1 MPSDRVT
8 ETIRVYRGD
17 KAAIERMARVQAAAA
32 DRNVTPADVVR
43 DLLTSASEKERD
55 NGTQ

>member
-8 ETIRVYRGD
+8 ETIRVYRGS
-17 KAAIERMARVQAAAA
+17 KQKLERLARNQAARE

-43 DLLTSASEKERD
+43 DLLASVPEERE
-55 NGTQ
+55 NE